1 MRIDWLTTCLNNRPK
16 LLVHVF
22 IGSRLAELAEN
33 GDKMSFGDR
42 LINYLGMFVGGVVG
56 MVVGWLIYKRTM
68 ARAAEIALE
77 EAPEEGQVDR
87 STYLDSEDTLMDPE
101 DAAALMTDDDLSLW
115 ETQLDEPATQQNGIV
130 DLDEEGQSKA
140 SYGTNGHVAAL
151 GGK

>member
-1 MRIDWLTTCLNNRPK
+1 
-16 LLVHVF
+16 
-22 IGSRLAELAEN
+22 
-33 GDKMSFGDR
+33 MSFGDR

-56 MVVGWLIYKRTM
+56 MVVGWLVYKRTM

-101 DAAALMTDDDLSLW
+101 DAAALMSDDDLSLW
-115 ETQLDEPATQQNGIV
+115 ETQVGEPAAQQNGIV
-130 DLDEEGQSKA
+130 DFDEDQSKA
-140 SYGTNGHVAAL
+140 SLGNNGHVAAL

>member
-1 MRIDWLTTCLNNRPK
+1 
-16 LLVHVF
+16 
-22 IGSRLAELAEN
+22 
-33 GDKMSFGDR
+33 MSFGDR